1 MNVIH
6 SKSSS
11 LRHYS
16 NFNETLRVSAEKKM
30 PSHLINQDIIA
41 TPIK

>member
-16 NFNETLRVSAEKKM
+16 NFNETLRVSTEKKNALS
-30 PSHLINQDIIA
+30 PNKPGYYRHAN
-41 TPIK
+41 

>member
-11 LRHYS
+11 LKHYS
-16 NFNETLRVSAEKKM
+16 NFNETLRVSAEKNALSPNK
-30 PSHLINQDIIA
+30 PGYYRHAN
-41 TPIK
+41 